1 MGQAGQQAPL
11 TTVPTAGGGRST
23 HCSEKLVLLSDL
35 KGKEEG
41 GRNDDLSDA
50 LVCSAGS
57 SQS

>member
-41 GRNDDLSDA
+41 GRNDLSDA